1 MWVAENMRRRMPI
14 LLELAGLLIVVLV
27 VVLLGG
33 PVLAPSAEDDWLDAM
48 MRAVLVEQTNEG
60 PFWGTYEPYR
70 AQLEVVRA
78 HYRRGDIAVVYGE
91 MNRFMDMLE
100 RRVNGIP
107 DVTADWLFDYCYA
120 VTPARYHDVSRHIEK
135 YRKHQFEGA
144 VRPMG

>member
-1 MWVAENMRRRMPI
+1 MWVLEDMRCPTPI
-14 LLELAGLLIVVLV
+14 MVEMAGLVVVLAV

-48 MRAVLVEQTNEG
+48 MRAVRVEQANEG

-70 AQLEVVRA
+70 VQLEVVEA
-78 HYRRGDIAVVYGE
+78 HYRRGNTAAVYVE

-135 YRKHQFEGA
+135 FKRHEFGWPI
-144 VRPMG
+144 RPVG